1 MGKLPEGRVM
11 LLDESLPTG
20 VLENAETE
28 SLWDQCVQIWGTRAH
43 DEWPRFKAQAE
54 ASCQS

>member
-11 LLDESLPTG
+11 FLDESLPAG

-28 SLWDQCVQIWGTRAH
+28 ALWDECVSIWGTRAH
-43 DEWPRFKAQAE
+43 DEWERFKAQAE
-54 ASCQS
+54 GAE

>member
-11 LLDESLPTG
+11 FLDESLPAG

-28 SLWDQCVQIWGTRAH
+28 ALWDECVRQFGSEAY
-43 DEWPRFKAQAE
+43 DEWERFRAQAMVP
-54 ASCQS
+54 Q